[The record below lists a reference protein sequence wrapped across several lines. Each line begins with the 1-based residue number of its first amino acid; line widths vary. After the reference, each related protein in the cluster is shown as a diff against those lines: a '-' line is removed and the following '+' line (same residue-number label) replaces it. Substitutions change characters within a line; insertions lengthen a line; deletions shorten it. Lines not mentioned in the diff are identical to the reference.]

1 MIGTLWS
8 NLSRPINRKIV
19 VGSNQ
24 SLVEQIT
31 VDLQTVLNRGELV
44 GIFLETLNKVAAPG
58 AAKDLTVY
66 YAFSQ
71 YGNRVPAELATAAA
85 SFAATL
91 DNSAAARRDYSL
103 PINYQGGR
111 YLHIWF
117 STPAFTDPTAQVELD
132 VQVLAKTME

>member
-8 NLSRPINRKIV
+8 NLSRLINRKIV

-71 YGNRVPAELATAAA
+71 YANRVPAELATAAA
-85 SFAATL
+85 SQACTL
-91 DNSAAARRDYSL
+91 DNSATARRDYSL

-117 STPAFTDPTAQVELD
+117 SAPAFTDPTAQVELD